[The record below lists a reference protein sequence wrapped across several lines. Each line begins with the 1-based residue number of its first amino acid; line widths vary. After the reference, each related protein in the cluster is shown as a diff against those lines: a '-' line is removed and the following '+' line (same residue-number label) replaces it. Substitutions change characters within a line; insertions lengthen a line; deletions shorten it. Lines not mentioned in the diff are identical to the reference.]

1 MRERLNQLN
10 LKNKDGKAPLSEDRM
25 TTSPHHATI
34 PKANHGNI
42 HLPKVDSDSD
52 IDEEDNIQEGYYSES
67 EMDKVMLP
75 QPSVG
80 VLKIIPKI
88 NSSLTENSK
97 IYPNIGTENMNKI
110 SSFRLNSND
119 YADTQKIYDL
129 YY

>member
-1 MRERLNQLN
+1 M
-10 LKNKDGKAPLSEDRM
+10 
-25 TTSPHHATI
+25 
-34 PKANHGNI
+34 NHGNI
-42 HLPKVDSDSD
+42 NLPEVDSNSD

-67 EMDKVMLP
+67 EMDKGMLP
-75 QPSVG
+75 QPSVSA
-80 VLKIIPKI
+80 LKIIPKI